1 MHPYSTD
8 SNERVL
14 VFFLLSVAS
23 FLIVSGI
30 GFLIAHWQISLPFWA
45 GPPSWGGVNYALWRF
60 FDARLWRWNF
70 LRNIGVVRVPDLNG
84 NWEGYVLSSYD
95 RHTKQYPVR
104 VRIEQTW
111 SEICVSLTGER
122 SRSSS
127 ELAGILTRAR
137 PVTLGYVYLNNPEE
151 ASPDTMYMHRGTTQ
165 LRLGDDPTI
174 LEGDYYS
181 GRGRQTY
188 GSIRLVRVGHDAP

>member
-1 MHPYSTD
+1 M
-8 SNERVL
+8 
-14 VFFLLSVAS
+14 
-23 FLIVSGI
+23 
-30 GFLIAHWQISLPFWA
+30 
-45 GPPSWGGVNYALWRF
+45 
-60 FDARLWRWNF
+60 
-70 LRNIGVVRVPDLNG
+70 VRVPDLNG
-84 NWEGYVLSSYD
+84 NWEGHVLSSYD
-95 RHTKQYPVR
+95 RHTRQYPVR

-111 SEICVSLTGER
+111 SEICISLTGER

-127 ELAGILTRAR
+127 ELAGILTKAR

-188 GSIRLVRVGHDAP
+188 GSIRLVRVGA